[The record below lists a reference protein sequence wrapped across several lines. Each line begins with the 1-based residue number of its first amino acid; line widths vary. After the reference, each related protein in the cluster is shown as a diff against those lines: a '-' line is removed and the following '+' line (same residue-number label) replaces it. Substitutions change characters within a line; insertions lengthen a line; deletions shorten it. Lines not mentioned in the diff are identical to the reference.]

1 MCKPEAVSC
10 GGGGGTYNSWRLT
23 HSLLVTWEKKRE
35 KCLVLH
41 VHVYNIIGLTSTLF
55 FFSFFSLRQPK
66 SILRV
71 PVSFVTTN
79 CYARVFRSVLPGA
92 LVRTVHLAGRHWRRR
107 LSVPNARFTFLVCG
121 TYFWLFFGCCVSLCV
136 GLFLCACVH
145 LGLDCVGGIG
155 RVLLSATRQ
164 H

>member
-1 MCKPEAVSC
+1 LSTDGRNRRNVNVREGKIKKKKFTGITCASRRRFRV
-10 GGGGGTYNSWRLT
+10 GGGTYNSWRLT

-92 LVRTVHLAGRHWRRR
+92 LVRTVHLAGRRWRRR
-107 LSVPNARFTFLVCG
+107 LSVPNTHARFTFIVCG
-121 TYFWLFFGCCVSLCV
+121 T
-136 GLFLCACVH
+136 
-145 LGLDCVGGIG
+145 
-155 RVLLSATRQ
+155 
-164 H
+164 